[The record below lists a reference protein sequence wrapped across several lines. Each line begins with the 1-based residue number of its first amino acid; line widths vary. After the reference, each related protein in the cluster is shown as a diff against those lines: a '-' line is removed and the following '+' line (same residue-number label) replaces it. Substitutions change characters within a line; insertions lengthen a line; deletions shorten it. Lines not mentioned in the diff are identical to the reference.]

1 MKISTDTHFLFFQRF
16 DIPDDK
22 DTFFTPSERSVAV
35 EYVLQRVG
43 LSRAGLAPKSA
54 TSPDGGA
61 DGESGEINGGG
72 GGGTVTLRQK
82 SYTDEIQTG
91 ARSQDKALAE
101 SGKIDLG
108 IDQLVSRASSARP
121 FLSMRCVSF
130 TQPYKNLRHLQ

>member
-61 DGESGEINGGG
+61 DGESAENNG

-108 IDQLVSRASSARP
+108 IDQLVSQGVFSAAFPLHEASFFHER
-121 FLSMRCVSF
+121 
-130 TQPYKNLRHLQ
+130 QLQ